1 MIRSQLA
8 ELLNDEVT
16 ALRRFALMLTRSYD
30 DAEDLAQDTIER
42 ALLKAHL
49 FDGENLRSWLFTIC
63 KRVFLNQIR
72 KKMTRGGSVPI
83 DDAPASAL
91 RVEGAQ
97 EAVMQHRELEES
109 FSRLPARDRAIISM
123 VVLDGACYEEAAKA
137 MNVPVG
143 TIRSRLSRA
152 RARLHA
158 YMEGEHASTPAAA
171 PA

>member
-8 ELLNDEVT
+8 ELLKDEVT

-49 FDGENLRSWLFTIC
+49 FDGENLRSWLFTVC
-63 KRVFLNQIR
+63 RRVFLNQVR
-72 KKMTRGGSVPI
+72 KNKARGVSTPI
-83 DDAPASAL
+83 DDAPVSAL
-91 RVEGAQ
+91 RVESTQ
-97 EAVMQHRELEES
+97 EAVMQHRQLEES
-109 FSRLPARDRAIISM
+109 FSKLPARDRAIISM

-152 RARLHA
+152 RARLHSF
-158 YMEGEHASTPAAA
+158 MEGEAAPAAA
-171 PA
+171 ASSA